1 MLTQIINGKIFTPQG
16 WIEDGSVIIRDDH
29 ILEVT
34 NCDLPLTGAKQV
46 DARGRY
52 IVPGYVCMH
61 AHGGGGRDF
70 TECTEEAFRTAIAAH
85 QKHGA
90 TTVFPTISS
99 SAYENIKQGIAVCEK
114 LMSEKNT
121 PVMGLH
127 LEGPYLNPKRA
138 SDQFGDKLAEP
149 DVEAYT
155 SLVESTDCIK
165 RWDASP
171 ELPGALEFASYL
183 KSKGIVATISHTE
196 AEYPEVKAAYE
207 AGFTHVS
214 HFYNGMPG
222 FHKCREYKYEGTVES
237 VYLIDGMTIELIAD
251 GRHLPNTILKLAS
264 KVKGVEKTC
273 LVTASLAYAGV
284 DAKEVNDPNIVIE
297 DGVCKSRDLKQ
308 LVGSVATMDVLV
320 QNMVKAGVSLE
331 DTLRMASETPARIMG
346 VFNQKG
352 SLEKGKDADIL
363 ILDKKLRIRAVWSKG
378 LLVEGTDTLF

>member
-16 WIEDGSVIIRDDH
+16 WIEDGSVLVRDNH

-34 NCDLPLTGAKQV
+34 NCDLPLVGVTQI
-46 DARGRY
+46 DARGMY
-52 IVPGYVCMH
+52 VVPGYVCMH
-61 AHGGGGRDF
+61 AHGGGGHDF
-70 TECTEEAFRTAIAAH
+70 VEGTEEAFRKAVAAH

-90 TTVFPTISS
+90 TSIFPTVSS
-99 SAYENIKQGIAVCEK
+99 TTFEEIRKSVSICEK
-114 LMSEKNT
+114 LMSEKDS
-121 PVMGLH
+121 PVVGLH

-138 SDQFGDKLAEP
+138 SDQLGDKLAEP
-149 DVEAYT
+149 NVEAYT

-196 AEYPEVKAAYE
+196 AEYPEVKAAFE

-237 VYLIDGMTIELIAD
+237 VYLVDDMTIELIAD

-284 DAKEVNDPNIVIE
+284 DSQDVNDPNVVIE
-297 DGVCKSRDLKQ
+297 DGVCKLRDRSAFCGSIALPEQ
-308 LVGSVATMDVLV
+308 LFRTAVATGATLPEISRMMSLNAARVL
-320 QNMVKAGVSLE
+320 GLTS
-331 DTLRMASETPARIMG
+331 
-346 VFNQKG
+346 KG
-352 SLEKGKDADIL
+352 ALKVGYDADIVV
-363 ILDKKLRIRAVWSKG
+363 LDNDYNVVRVFGGNMRDEA
-378 LLVEGTDTLF
+378 

>member
-16 WIEDGSVIIRDDH
+16 WIEDGSVVIRDGH

-70 TECTEEAFRTAIAAH
+70 TECTEEAFRTAIEAH
-85 QKHGA
+85 LKHGA
-90 TTVFPTISS
+90 TTIFPTISS
-99 SAYENIKQGIAVCEK
+99 TSYDNIKQGIAVCEK
-114 LMSEKNT
+114 LMEEEST

-138 SDQFGDKLAEP
+138 SDQFGDNLAEP
-149 DVEAYT
+149 DAEAYT
-155 SLVESTDCIK
+155 SLVESTGCIK

-171 ELPGALEFASYL
+171 ELPGALEFARYL
-183 KSKGIVATISHTE
+183 KEKGIVATISHTE
-196 AEYPEVKAAYE
+196 AEYPEVKAAFE

-222 FHKCREYKYEGTVES
+222 FHKNREYKYEGTVES
-237 VYLIDGMTIELIAD
+237 VYLIDDMTIELIAD
-251 GRHLPNTILKLAS
+251 GRHLPDTILRLAS

-284 DAKEVNDPNIVIE
+284 DAKEVNDPKIIIE

-331 DTLRMASETPARIMG
+331 DTLRMATETPAKIMG
-346 VFNQKG
+346 VYDRKG

-363 ILDKKLRIRAVWSKG
+363 ILDKKLRVRSAWSKG
-378 LLVEGTDTLF
+378 QLIEGI